1 MESLEGK
8 TSGTPSPDS
17 VSTKLKRIAEVARV
31 DAWRTNDPRSRM
43 RESRTSGSVGGLG
56 GSPPRSTRRAPGMAR
71 YYQPGGESR
80 TGSDLEVKVLWR
92 P

>member
-17 VSTKLKRIAEVARV
+17 VSTKLKRIAEVALAY
-31 DAWRTNDPRSRM
+31 AWRTHDPRSRM

-56 GSPPRSTRRAPGMAR
+56 G
-71 YYQPGGESR
+71 
-80 TGSDLEVKVLWR
+80 
-92 P
+92 